1 LAVLQ
6 EINHAG
12 TGGLWAELVQNRGG
26 SLQLFWF
33 FLITDFQ
40 QQLHWYQG
48 ARHCDFS
55 LVL

>member
-26 SLQLFWF
+26 SLQLFCF

-40 QQLHWYQG
+40 QQLHCYQG